1 MISLDFIAHRGLH
14 IINKEN
20 TMMAFEEAIKS
31 SFFQGFEFDVRMT
44 KDEQFIINHNAFLG
58 NNLIKLSS
66 LANLKKENN
75 ILLLEDVLKLKT
87 DKKFL
92 IEIKDLALNFEKL
105 SKLLNKYSNKS
116 FYVMSF
122 HNEVIKKLSTFSR
135 KYRLGIL
142 NYVLNTEE
150 KYPYDF
156 ICLLNSLTTNNLIN
170 NYKIQNIEVFIY
182 GVIKEKNFKFDNV
195 SYIVDEIPLNK

>member
-1 MISLDFIAHRGLH
+1 
-14 IINKEN
+14 
-20 TMMAFEEAIKS
+20 MMAFEEAIKS